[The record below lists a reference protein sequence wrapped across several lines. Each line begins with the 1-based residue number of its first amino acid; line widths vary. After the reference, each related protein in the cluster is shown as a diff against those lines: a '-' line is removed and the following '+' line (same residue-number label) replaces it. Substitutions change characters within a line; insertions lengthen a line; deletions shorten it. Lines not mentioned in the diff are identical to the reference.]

1 MEIRSA
7 APGGPGL
14 EAWSEPQGNVA
25 GLQGKNDLGVQKKI
39 VTKSQTMHNWNWMNT
54 LLKVTNF
61 DYSEYLTVNN
71 KHFII

>member
-1 MEIRSA
+1 MEIHSA

-14 EAWSEPQGNVA
+14 EAWSELQGNVG
-25 GLQGKNDLGVQKKI
+25 GLQEKNDLGVKKKM
-39 VTKSQTMHNWNWMNT
+39 VTKSQTMHNWNSMNT

-61 DYSEYLTVNN
+61 DYSENLTVNN